1 LEAPSGFEPLN
12 KGFADLCLTTWLRRR
27 LISAYHDDMA
37 VPNRS
42 GRCALALLAAV
53 ALAFGASAKI
63 VPLKLRTRV
72 EPFKG
77 SGEWRETLVEE
88 RLAPEKSAL
97 ILCDLWD
104 QHWCQ
109 SASERTGVL
118 ARKAA
123 PVVDLARQSGILVI
137 HAPSDTMNHY
147 ATAPQRLEILKL
159 PATAPPIELSLADPP
174 LPIDDSDGG
183 CDTANNPLPVN
194 HRAWS
199 RQHPAIRVAPGD
211 LISDNGNEVY
221 SALKLRGINTLLV
234 AGVHT
239 NMCILNRTFAIR
251 QMTKWGIRCILI
263 RDLTDAMY
271 NPARRPFV
279 SHDEGT
285 QLVIEHI
292 EKYWAPTIT
301 SAELVRALKER

>member
-1 LEAPSGFEPLN
+1 MALRTSGSVGVLVL
-12 KGFADLCLTTWLRRR
+12 A
-27 LISAYHDDMA
+27 
-37 VPNRS
+37 
-42 GRCALALLAAV
+42 ALLGAAPG
-53 ALAFGASAKI
+53 L
-63 VPLKLRTRV
+63 VPLQLRTRV

-77 SGEWRETLVEE
+77 SGEWREAFVEE
-88 RLAPEKSAL
+88 QLMLNRTAL

-104 QHWCQ
+104 KHWCLA
-109 SASERTGVL
+109 ASERTDAL

-123 PVVDLARQSGILVI
+123 PLVDLARQSGILVI
-137 HAPSDTMNHY
+137 HAPSDTMQYY
-147 ATAPQRLEILKL
+147 AAALERLAMLKL
-159 PATAPPIELSLADPP
+159 PLVEPPAPLPLSDPA

-183 CDTANNPLPVN
+183 CDTPGNPLPVN

-211 LISDNGNEVY
+211 LISDDGREVY
-221 SALKLRGINTLLV
+221 SALKQRGINTLLV
-234 AGVHT
+234 VGVHT

-251 QMTKWGIRCILI
+251 QMTKWGVRCILI
-263 RDLTDAMY
+263 RDLTDSMY

-301 SAELVRALKER
+301 SAELVKALRERSK